1 MLPFSVSPCPCH
13 YIAFMA
19 LLMLC
24 LTTCVPSQQMA
35 ISESLG
41 SHFINLPPYSQPF
54 DHCRRSVNV
63 WGMNIAHSETTR
75 WWINFLQFQ
84 PSCCFLVYGLDYNVC
99 EQDRLKPK
107 RQISL
112 KYQQVCWTL
121 YHSDVKCFTPM
132 WIQKWCKLE
141 LSSRADGIR
150 EASQRYSW
158 EVNNAHYEG
167 WITLI
172 QTIVSR

>member
-1 MLPFSVSPCPCH
+1 MFGGWTLPTLKPQDDE
-13 YIAFMA
+13 
-19 LLMLC
+19 
-24 LTTCVPSQQMA
+24 LT
-35 ISESLG
+35 
-41 SHFINLPPYSQPF
+41 FI
-54 DHCRRSVNV
+54 
-63 WGMNIAHSETTR
+63 
-75 WWINFLQFQ
+75 QFQ
-84 PSCCFLVYGLDYNVC
+84 PSCCFLVYGFGYNVC

-158 EVNNAHYEG
+158 EVSNARYEG

-172 QTIVSR
+172 QTIVLGNIWINFSFLPYSPLCAQFLDITYVRYILAEVENN